1 MTMREINS
9 TRIIIYII
17 ILSLFIFQSCCNPD
31 PINFNVT
38 SVDNEI
44 KRIIGS
50 EINGSLEIESFIVEQ
65 YVPDNTGITYDSV
78 GILIIPRME
87 VTSNYNFSIEEFF
100 IQKSY
105 ACKPNKNHDY
115 LSDISITSTE
125 NYNESYPKGSDLK
138 DVFIANRPYMAGE
151 KEFSY
156 FFNERVDQIFI
167 RPRIAPD
174 SSKLHKFSINLKLTD
189 QRTYQTTFEIRIL
202 K

>member
-1 MTMREINS
+1 MRS
-9 TRIIIYII
+9 
-17 ILSLFIFQSCCNPD
+17 Q
-31 PINFNVT
+31 
-38 SVDNEI
+38 
-44 KRIIGS
+44 K
-50 EINGSLEIESFIVEQ
+50 
-65 YVPDNTGITYDSV
+65 NT
-78 GILIIPRME
+78 
-87 VTSNYNFSIEEFF
+87 
-100 IQKSY
+100 
-105 ACKPNKNHDY
+105 KNQQRHT
-115 LSDISITSTE
+115 ITSTE